1 MAVFTNYES
10 YLKEDNIYIHHTL
23 ENAENVIIFLA
34 NQQANLLVRNLK
46 SIKEPISNIR
56 FELTVKE
63 AVGVILSK
71 HSIRRWCYSCFL
83 RDNNTPVGTI
93 ENASYI
99 CRSAFTVRRLKEQLV
114 DNTIDEASRAVINAI
129 RERFYRNVE
138 SQILTALEY
147 KFHNLKFKI
156 SKELFASINSLLV
169 SVIVAFFHPLLGI
182 IVAVGSFIVTLIWS
196 VDVNSKDWRNKIAD
210 EIYYTIDKNKDDLFW
225 KIEDNLQNMF
235 DGTSEALS
243 IVLDKVNDF
252 QRCLK
257 QTDQTKLVHEWKKR
271 NAFKNLFQKH
281 PSVLTYL
288 AGTRN
293 GSSVVK
299 VFLTGQGKR
308 DDELKLHENYPAVNF
323 EFVDVDTGCKDILKN
338 MENIE
343 KLEQSGPEID
353 NETHEKMKEV
363 IKRHAEQIFAN
374 HSSVIGIEI
383 SNVMSR
389 HDKMRNELCIVLLC
403 LDESI
408 LPYGESPLP
417 ENLDGY
423 PCDIRKEFVR
433 FGHCVGCQTLNIGCS
448 IGIPLVKLA
457 GSVGFFVKSN
467 DSIQG
472 NFKSGFLTA
481 AHVAIKPCAEL
492 YEHKSLLSQN
502 PLANMSH
509 EIVHPSYADNS
520 ANVVIGKVIES
531 FFGNYG
537 RNGTG
542 IDAAFIQTN
551 QRNLGGTCMTVF

>member
-129 RERFYRNVE
+129 RERVYRNVE

-257 QTDQTKLVHEWKKR
+257 QTDQTKC
-271 NAFKNLFQKH
+271 KN
-281 PSVLTYL
+281 
-288 AGTRN
+288 
-293 GSSVVK
+293 
-299 VFLTGQGKR
+299 
-308 DDELKLHENYPAVNF
+308 
-323 EFVDVDTGCKDILKN
+323 
-338 MENIE
+338 
-343 KLEQSGPEID
+343 
-353 NETHEKMKEV
+353 
-363 IKRHAEQIFAN
+363 
-374 HSSVIGIEI
+374 
-383 SNVMSR
+383 
-389 HDKMRNELCIVLLC
+389 
-403 LDESI
+403 
-408 LPYGESPLP
+408 
-417 ENLDGY
+417 
-423 PCDIRKEFVR
+423 
-433 FGHCVGCQTLNIGCS
+433 
-448 IGIPLVKLA
+448 
-457 GSVGFFVKSN
+457 
-467 DSIQG
+467 
-472 NFKSGFLTA
+472 
-481 AHVAIKPCAEL
+481 
-492 YEHKSLLSQN
+492 
-502 PLANMSH
+502 
-509 EIVHPSYADNS
+509 
-520 ANVVIGKVIES
+520 
-531 FFGNYG
+531 
-537 RNGTG
+537 
-542 IDAAFIQTN
+542 
-551 QRNLGGTCMTVF
+551 

>member
-1 MAVFTNYES
+1 MFQNSTKQ
-10 YLKEDNIYIHHTL
+10 LL
-23 ENAENVIIFLA
+23 LIF
-34 NQQANLLVRNLK
+34 K
-46 SIKEPISNIR
+46 
-56 FELTVKE
+56 TV
-63 AVGVILSK
+63 
-71 HSIRRWCYSCFL
+71 
-83 RDNNTPVGTI
+83 
-93 ENASYI
+93 
-99 CRSAFTVRRLKEQLV
+99 
-114 DNTIDEASRAVINAI
+114 
-129 RERFYRNVE
+129 
-138 SQILTALEY
+138 
-147 KFHNLKFKI
+147 
-156 SKELFASINSLLV
+156 
-169 SVIVAFFHPLLGI
+169 
-182 IVAVGSFIVTLIWS
+182 
-196 VDVNSKDWRNKIAD
+196 
-210 EIYYTIDKNKDDLFW
+210 
-225 KIEDNLQNMF
+225 
-235 DGTSEALS
+235 
-243 IVLDKVNDF
+243 
-252 QRCLK
+252 
-257 QTDQTKLVHEWKKR
+257 VHEWKKR

-293 GSSVVK
+293 GSPVVK

-308 DDELKLHENYPAVNF
+308 DDELKLQEHYPAVDF

-338 MENIE
+338 MEKIE

-383 SNVMSR
+383 SNVMSH
-389 HDKMRNELCIVLLC
+389 HDRMRNELCIVLLC

-423 PCDIRKEFVR
+423 PCDIREEFVK

-467 DSIQG
+467 DSTQG

-481 AHVAIKPCAEL
+481 AHVAIGPCDEL
-492 YEHKSLLSQN
+492 YEHKSLLSKN
-502 PLANMSH
+502 PLANKSH
-509 EIVHPSYADNS
+509 EIVHPSYADNA
-520 ANVVIGKVIES
+520 ANAVIGKVIES

-537 RNGTG
+537 INETG

-551 QRNLGGTCMTVF
+551 QRNLGGTCISVF